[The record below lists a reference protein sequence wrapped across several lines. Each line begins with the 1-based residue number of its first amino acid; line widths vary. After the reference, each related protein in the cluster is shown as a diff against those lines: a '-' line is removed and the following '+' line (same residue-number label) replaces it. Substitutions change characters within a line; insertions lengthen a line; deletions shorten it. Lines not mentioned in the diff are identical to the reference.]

1 MLNFNGSVPWYYPY
15 NARLSKLPTIGILA
29 QRPYKIVK
37 FKIEEVIVRKPFEE
51 EECSPLEYLL
61 CENIHA

>member
-1 MLNFNGSVPWYYPY
+1 MLNFKGSLTLVYPY

-37 FKIEEVIVRKPFEE
+37 FKIEEVIMRISFEE
-51 EECSPLEYLL
+51 EDA
-61 CENIHA
+61 HH